1 MLLTN
6 AKQLYFRGGMNMK
19 ILLNQKAYFNGID
32 VTVKEKEFSKGEIQ
46 NGKN

>member
-32 VTVKEKEFSKGEIQ
+32 IKEKEFSKGEIQ